1 MIDDNEESDILE
13 SRIIETEND
22 WEYYFTDDIVDKFD
36 NIREYINSKG
46 LILLNRCKIDDFL
59 NFAKAMSS
67 SYPIKEFKFIRRRLT
82 SSELRYLDRFEF
94 YISNI
99 YLILNEFDKLEIDI
113 FLEFIIKFTEL
124 S

>member
-1 MIDDNEESDILE
+1 MYQDNDELDIIE
-13 SRIIETEND
+13 SRKIETEND

-36 NIREYINSKG
+36 NIREYLNSKG
-46 LILLNRCKIDDFL
+46 LVLLNRCKIDDFF

-67 SYPIKEFKFIRRRLT
+67 SYPIKEFIFIRRRLT
-82 SSELRYLDRFEF
+82 SSELNYLDRFEF
-94 YISNI
+94 HISNI
-99 YLILNEFDKLEIDI
+99 YLMLKEFDKLEIDI